1 MKKVLFASLALAGS
15 LTLAN
20 AQTTESTPATDKPAT
35 ETSVS
40 TSSTTVTSTT
50 QDEKVKIKSE
60 ELPEAVKKSLNSE
73 DYRGWLI
80 SAAYEDKAKGQY
92 EVEVKNGAEVKT
104 LKFDKEGK
112 KID

>member
-20 AQTTESTPATDKPAT
+20 AQTTESTPAT
-35 ETSVS
+35 ENSSVS
-40 TSSTTVTSTT
+40 TSTTTT
-50 QDEKVKIKSE
+50 TASQDEKVKIKSE
-60 ELPEAVKKSLNSE
+60 DLPEAIKKSLNSD